1 MRPNRFR
8 QLLRD
13 GSPTFGTHLFTM
25 WPTIVEVVGHTG
37 NFDYIEFSGEYAP
50 YDINQLEHWVRAT
63 ELYGMSSMIKLD
75 QEPRIWLSERAI
87 GAGFQSVLFA
97 DIRTADEVRA
107 AVRAVR
113 ADAPGIGGIHGV
125 ADRRAALMLHAGT
138 QHYIDTLNDI
148 VVAIM
153 IEKAAAVEQL
163 DEILAVPGVDMVQ
176 WGPADY
182 SMSIGMPGKWNS
194 PEVRRVEREVF
205 ERCIKAGVPPRAEL
219 NSPRDAARFI
229 EMGVKDFC
237 MGTDIYV
244 IYDWMRD
251 NGRALRS
258 TVEAVFGAAP
268 TRPTGPAWSAA
279 ATAGAT
285 AASAWPSQNGSEPA
299 AVSTTADTAE
309 ARPPH
314 A

>member
-8 QLLRD
+8 QLLRE
-13 GSPTFGTHLFTM
+13 GRPTFGTHLFSM
-25 WPTIVEVVGHTG
+25 WPTIAEVVGHTG

-50 YDINQLEHWVRAT
+50 YDLFSIENWVRAA
-63 ELYGMSSMIKLD
+63 ELHNLSSMIKLD
-75 QEPRIWLSERAI
+75 QEPRTWLAERAI

-107 AVRAVR
+107 CVKAVR
-113 ADAPGIGGIHGV
+113 ADAPGYNGIHGV
-125 ADRRAALMLHAGT
+125 ADRRSALMNHAGNPEYLT
-138 QHYIDTLNDI
+138 ALDDI

-163 DEILAVPGVDMVQ
+163 DEILAVPGIDMVQ

-182 SMSIGMPGKWNS
+182 SMSIGMAGKWNA
-194 PEVRRVEREVF
+194 PEVRRVERDVF

-219 NSPRDAARFI
+219 NNPKDAARFL

-237 MGTDIYV
+237 MGTDLYV

-251 NGRALRS
+251 NGKALRT
-258 TVEAVFGAAP
+258 TVEAVYGASPAMGSSGNGAAM
-268 TRPTGPAWSAA
+268 
-279 ATAGAT
+279 GAM
-285 AASAWPSQNGSEPA
+285 
-299 AVSTTADTAE
+299 ADTAA

>member
-8 QLLRD
+8 QLLRE
-13 GSPTFGTHLFTM
+13 GRPTFGTHLFTQ

-50 YDINQLEHWVRAT
+50 YDLVSLENWVRAA
-63 ELYGMSSMIKLD
+63 ELHGLSSMIKLD

-97 DIRTADEVRA
+97 DIRTPDEVRA
-107 AVRAVR
+107 AVKAVR
-113 ADAPGIGGIHGV
+113 ADAPGVGGIHGV
-125 ADRRAALMLHAGT
+125 ADRRSALMNHAGT
-138 QHYIDTLNDI
+138 QRYIDSLNDV

-163 DEILAVPGVDMVQ
+163 DEILAVPGIDMIQ

-182 SMSIGMPGKWNS
+182 AMSIGRPGDWYG
-194 PEVRRVEREVF
+194 PEVQRVERDVF

-219 NSPRDAARFI
+219 SSPAGVEKFL

-237 MGTDIYV
+237 MGTDLYV

-251 NGRALRS
+251 NGKALRNA
-258 TVEAVFGAAP
+258 VEAVY
-268 TRPTGPAWSAA
+268 
-279 ATAGAT
+279 GAT
-285 AASAWPSQNGSEPA
+285 TSPSAPAASTVPA
-299 AVSTTADTAE
+299 AADTAE

>member
-13 GSPTFGTHLFTM
+13 GRPTFGTHLFSQ

-50 YDINQLEHWVRAT
+50 YDLFSLENFVRAT
-63 ELYGMSSMIKLD
+63 ELFGMSSMIKLD

-97 DIRTADEVRA
+97 DIRTADEVRQ
-107 AVRAVR
+107 AVAAVR
-113 ADAPGIGGIHGV
+113 ADAPGHGGIHGV
-125 ADRRAALMLHAGT
+125 ADRRAALMNHAG
-138 QHYIDTLNDI
+138 QPQYLKALDDI

-163 DEILAVPGVDMVQ
+163 DEILAVPGIDMIQ

-182 SMSIGMPGKWNS
+182 SMSIGRAGEWYHPDIL
-194 PEVRRVEREVF
+194 RVERDVL

-219 NSPRDAARFI
+219 NNPKDAARFL

-237 MGTDIYV
+237 MGTDLYV
-244 IYDWMRD
+244 VYDWMRD
-251 NGRALRS
+251 NGKALRT
-258 TVEAVFGAAP
+258 TVEAVFGA
-268 TRPTGPAWSAA
+268 TTSL
-279 ATAGAT
+279 
-285 AASAWPSQNGSEPA
+285 ASPNGREPA
-299 AVSTTADTAE
+299 GTPVAVLADTAE

>member
-8 QLLRD
+8 QLLRE
-13 GSPTFGTHLFTM
+13 GRPTFGTHLFTM

-50 YDINQLEHWVRAT
+50 YDLNQLENWVRAT
-63 ELYGMSSMIKLD
+63 ELHGMSSMIKLD
-75 QEPRIWLSERAI
+75 QEPRVWLSERAI

-97 DIRTADEVRA
+97 DIRTPDEVRK
-107 AVRAVR
+107 AVAAVR
-113 ADAPGIGGIHGV
+113 ADAPGHGGIHGV
-125 ADRRAALMLHAGT
+125 ADRRSAMMNHAGT
-138 QHYIDTLNDI
+138 QHYIEALDDI

-163 DEILAVPGVDMVQ
+163 DEILAVPGIDMIQ

-182 SMSIGMPGKWNS
+182 AMSIGRPGDWYG
-194 PEVRRVEREVF
+194 PEVERVERDVF

-219 NSPRDAARFI
+219 SNPKDVDRFL

-237 MGTDIYV
+237 MGTDLYV

-251 NGRALRS
+251 NGRVLRDA
-258 TVEAVFGAAP
+258 VEKVYGAAP
-268 TRPTGPAWSAA
+268 AARPAGAA
-279 ATAGAT
+279 AG
-285 AASAWPSQNGSEPA
+285 GI
-299 AVSTTADTAE
+299 ADTAE